1 MTDSA
6 GSAAWSDAAFAAAL
20 LAVDPGGLGG
30 LVLRGGA
37 GPVRDTWLEL
47 LRDLLPAGTPVRRC
61 PLNIADDRLLGGL
74 DLTLSL
80 ASGRP
85 VAQRGVLADAHG
97 GIVVLPMAER
107 ISDATGARIAA
118 VLDDGRVAIERDGL
132 AATLPADIAIVLL
145 DESAGPDERPP
156 SALVERCALQI
167 DIGDAR
173 VQDLSLGNVD
183 EEQVAAARASLAQ
196 VRPVDDALIDSL
208 CEATLALG
216 VGSARAPVFALRAA
230 RAAAA
235 LEGRDRVTLEDMAC
249 AARLVLAP
257 RATHAPPPDQDAQD
271 REGEA
276 ETPPEEPASR
286 DDREEGGESKDS
298 GSPPTDVVIA
308 AVEAALPAEILSASF
323 ARERTRAAR
332 AHAGGAG
339 ARVFSPLR
347 GRPVASRSGALRA
360 GERLNVVE
368 TLRAA
373 APWQKLRGASG
384 RIEVRRD
391 DFRIRR
397 FVERREST
405 TIFVVDASGS
415 AAFQRLAEAK
425 GAVELLLA
433 DAYVSRARVA
443 LVSFRNVA
451 AEVLLPPTRSLARAR
466 RRLAD
471 LPGGGGTPLANGLQ
485 AALVLALAEKARG
498 RSPRLLLLTDGRA
511 NITAAGKPGRA
522 QAEEDALAAARLVR
536 GAALSA
542 IHVDTSPRPRPGAG
556 KLAEAMGARYAP
568 LPYLDARS
576 VRGLLGPS
584 AVRQT

>member
-6 GSAAWSDAAFAAAL
+6 GSAAWSDAAYAAAL

-37 GPVRDTWLEL
+37 GPVRDAWLEL
-47 LRDLLPAGTPVRRC
+47 LRDLLPAATPVRRC

-74 DLTLSL
+74 DLAQSL
-80 ASGRP
+80 AAGRP
-85 VAQRGVLADAHG
+85 IAQRGVLADAHG

-107 ISDATGARIAA
+107 LSDATGARIAA
-118 VLDDGRVAIERDGL
+118 AQDDGYVAIERDGL

-156 SALVERCALQI
+156 SALVERCAFQI

-173 VQDLSLGNVD
+173 VLDLTIGDVD
-183 EEQVAAARASLAQ
+183 DAQVAAARALLAQ

-208 CEATLALG
+208 CEATLSLG

-230 RAAAA
+230 RAVAA
-235 LEGRDRVTLEDMAC
+235 LDGRDRVTLEDIAC

-257 RATHAPPPDQDAQD
+257 RATQASPDEGAQQQQD
-271 REGEA
+271 RAEA
-276 ETPPEEPASR
+276 SPDAPDSR
-286 DDREEGGESKDS
+286 GDVEQGGESQPS
-298 GSPPTDVVIA
+298 AAAPTDMVIA
-308 AVEAALPAEILSASF
+308 AVEAALPDELRAASF
-323 ARERTRAAR
+323 GKERKRAAR
-332 AHAGGAG
+332 VHATGAG
-339 ARVFSPLR
+339 AAVLSPLR
-347 GRPVASRSGALRA
+347 GRPVSSRSGALRA

-373 APWQKLRGASG
+373 APWQKLRGAGG

-425 GAVELLLA
+425 GAIELLLA

-511 NITAAGKPGRA
+511 NITAEGKPGRA
-522 QAEEDALAAARLVR
+522 QAEDDALAAARLVR
-536 GAALSA
+536 AAALSA
-542 IHVDTSPRPRPGAG
+542 IHVDTSPRPRPGAQR
-556 KLAEAMGARYAP
+556 LAEAMGARYAP

-584 AVRQT
+584 SVRQA